1 MMLPYNIIHFKNL
14 TLSQQQ
20 RKWRPN
26 KLRWSEFNDDDRV
39 GVNLEYLLPPSKVI
53 GSNEDG
59 INARPKTR
67 HRSAQC
73 PHRRAEVLGRVRR
86 RRLTVVSTEDIVLE
100 RRNAPGLVVKRV
112 TIGPQLVPTR
122 ILAHNLRWS
131 LMNRLPSGDA
141 TANNSSYVPP
151 SRSGGGAERSDGLE
165 MRRRND
171 DYAIRN
177 GNLSEDT
184 LDFDLA
190 ELCCPFG
197 HVLRAHVP
205 KDFKTG
211 LSRGYSFV
219 NFVYW
224 KDAERDINKLEG
236 YGYDS

>member
-1 MMLPYNIIHFKNL
+1 MVQVVK
-14 TLSQQQ
+14 
-20 RKWRPN
+20 
-26 KLRWSEFNDDDRV
+26 
-39 GVNLEYLLPPSKVI
+39 G
-53 GSNEDG
+53 
-59 INARPKTR
+59 A
-67 HRSAQC
+67 
-73 PHRRAEVLGRVRR
+73 VLMVYRTCG
-86 RRLTVVSTEDIVLE
+86 
-100 RRNAPGLVVKRV
+100 KRV
-112 TIGPQLVPTR
+112 TIGPQSVLTR

-141 TANNSSYVPP
+141 SANNSSYVPP

-171 DYAIRN
+171 DYAIRI

-219 NFVYW
+219 KFVYW
-224 KDAERDINKLEG
+224 KDAGRDINKLDGCG
-236 YGYDS
+236 YES